1 MGSIKPKKLSQI
13 GFTDNTI
20 KSQILGIISKNYKHS
35 DDTTIENILKSILE
49 NPIKFQ
55 SNIIWKNVA
64 KKLVGEEETKNF
76 NDYKLEPQPLP
87 YAIYGKKDIDTLAI
101 QQMDTS
107 MRLPISVKGAL
118 MPDAHAGYG
127 LPIGGVLATKNVVI
141 PYAVGLDIGCRM
153 ALTIIDAND
162 RYLDQNHF
170 SIKNAIKYNTH
181 FGMNGT
187 IGIRQEHPILEDPRF
202 QNSDL
207 LKKLFP
213 KAVYQ
218 LGTSGSGNHFVEMG
232 IVELEENNLLNL
244 PANKYLALLSHSGS
258 RALGAN
264 IAKHYTDIAMD
275 ICRLPKPAQPFA
287 WLDLD
292 SEPGQMYWTAMS
304 LAGDYAKACHD
315 RIHENI
321 LHELGLHSLAKIE
334 NHHNFAW
341 KEKLENG
348 EEIIIH
354 RKGATPAHQGELG
367 IIPSNMM
374 EIAYIVSGKGN
385 QDALNSASHGAG
397 RWMSRQRTKESLT
410 VSDLNKRLRQAY
422 ITLIGGSVEEHPF
435 AYKNIQTVME
445 AQKSLVNIEGKFYPK
460 IVKMNKE

>member
-1 MGSIKPKKLSQI
+1 MGSIKPKKLSQL

-35 DDTTIENILKSILE
+35 DDTTIENILKSLLE
-49 NPIKFQ
+49 KPKLFRSDPI
-55 SNIIWKNVA
+55 WTGVA
-64 KKLVGEEETKNF
+64 NKLIGEISTPTF
-76 NDYKLEPQPLP
+76 NSYELLESPLS
-87 YAIYGKKDIDTLAI
+87 YSIYGKKEIDSLAMM
-101 QQMDTS
+101 QMETS
-107 MRLPISVKGAL
+107 MRLPISIKGAL

-153 ALTIIDAND
+153 ALTIIDANEN
-162 RYLDQNHF
+162 YLNQNHF
-170 SIKNAIKYNTH
+170 SIKNAIKEMTH

-202 QNSDL
+202 QDSDL

-232 IVELEENNLLNL
+232 IVELENNNSLQL
-244 PANKYLALLSHSGS
+244 PPKRYLALLSHSGS

-264 IAKHYTDIAMD
+264 IAKHYTEIAMD

-287 WLDLD
+287 WLNLD
-292 SEPGQMYWTAMS
+292 SEPGQMYWNAMS

-321 LHELGLHSLAKIE
+321 LQKLGLHSLVKIE

-341 KEKLENG
+341 KEILQIGAEV
-348 EEIIIH
+348 IVH
-354 RKGATPAHQGELG
+354 RKGATPAHAGELG
-367 IIPSNMM
+367 IIPGNMM
-374 EIAYIVSGKGN
+374 DAAFIVRGKGN

-397 RWMSRQRTKESLT
+397 RWMSRQRAKESLT
-410 VSDLNKRLRQAY
+410 VSDLNKRLKQADV
-422 ITLIGGSVEEHPF
+422 TLIGGSVEEHPF
-435 AYKNIQTVME
+435 AYKNIQTVIE
-445 AQKSLVNIEGKFYPK
+445 AQKNLVNIEGKFYPK